1 MKFDMKN
8 KTVEAKIVFY
18 GPALSGKTTTLK
30 YLFQKFGK
38 LDKIKSINSTTGRT
52 LFFDFG
58 ILKIKATVN
67 QACCAFS
74 QGTRFY
80 YKFFYYWLL
89 YRRPIL
95 ISLSEGGGQPNL
107 SQEDLKSIRCAVPDL
122 IEQKAIATFLD
133 TKTAQIDAL
142 IDKVETS
149 IEKLKEYRSALITA
163 AVTGKIDVRKE
174 GN

>member
-1 MKFDMKN
+1 MYSTD
-8 KTVEAKIVFY
+8 TVLIAMY
-18 GPALSGKTTTLK
+18 GAT
-30 YLFQKFGK
+30 
-38 LDKIKSINSTTGRT
+38 IGR
-52 LFFDFG
+52 LG

-163 AVTGKIDVRKE
+163 AVTGKIDVRKWD
-174 GN
+174 N